1 MVQSIRRSF
10 GGLMFTGIA
19 TLERAGNDRFTAA
32 PSPDRGSQTYGG
44 QLLAQALAAAH
55 ATVNDDR
62 RVHSLHAYFLRS
74 GAPEQ
79 SLELVVERLRDG
91 RSFSLRNVRALQ
103 NGNEVLRMI
112 ASFQVAEPG
121 DEYAGAQMPKV
132 PPPDAV
138 TLTYAQHTRRE
149 SGGAHWSGDVRPMD
163 IRYVNPPSAPRGV
176 PVTEEQRLW
185 MRINEPLG
193 DDPAIHAIGLAY
205 LSDSTLVDHVVLP
218 HGQRWQDPRL
228 QSTSLDHA
236 MWFHRPARAD
246 AWLLFDQRVESAGR
260 GRGLASGRFFTQDG
274 ELVATCL
281 QEGLIRW
288 ST

>member
-1 MVQSIRRSF
+1 
-10 GGLMFTGIA
+10 MFTGIA
-19 TLERAGNDRFTAA
+19 TLERAGNDRFTGA

-74 GAPEQ
+74 GAPGQ

-112 ASFQVAEPG
+112 ASFHVAEPG

-138 TLTYAQHTRRE
+138 PLTYAQHTRRE

-176 PVTEEQRLW
+176 PVTEDQRLW

-193 DDPAIHAIGLAY
+193 DDRAIHAIGLAY

-236 MWFHRPARAD
+236 MWFHRPGPVGGWLLYAQEAVAAD
-246 AWLLFDQRVESAGR
+246 A
-260 GRGLASGRFFTQDG
+260 GRGLAVGQLFT
-274 ELVATCL
+274 ATGVHL
-281 QEGLIRW
+281 ATVVQEGMIR
-288 ST
+288 SS